1 MIIYDDAGYIAGV
14 QSVLLEMDVDLDVN
28 DLTKQARFI
37 SSKCIFCL
45 YWRMHLVYD
54 LFIII
59 IILIPIHIIFSQP
72 VYVRDLWMG
81 EVAWFTTAYFV
92 DPLVICNGG
101 RLPINFLLETFSTLK
116 EIQSKIFQ
124 ELQ

>member
-1 MIIYDDAGYIAGV
+1 
-14 QSVLLEMDVDLDVN
+14 
-28 DLTKQARFI
+28 
-37 SSKCIFCL
+37 
-45 YWRMHLVYD
+45 MHLLYD
-54 LFIII
+54 LFILI

-124 ELQ
+124 ELQRDTYGTGDRLLIQSGTPDNLISIPLTQAEADMTSDW